1 MSGARLGPQEI
12 ARRLAGRIEQL
23 APDLLPAGHREGHEW
38 RCGNIT
44 GDPGDSFGVHLTGQK
59 AGVWGDF
66 AGEQRGDALDLVC
79 AVLGLRMGE
88 AMRWSLRWLGM
99 EQSEADREKRPK
111 ERAAR
116 PDRARIEPARF
127 PDNCRKAWK
136 TARPIIGTNAEI
148 YFAARGLRFTDPQ
161 GAVLR
166 YADRHPRRN
175 AAGDLEHHP
184 ALLALLSDIRTG
196 EPSGLINI
204 YLLADGID
212 RLRDPKGK
220 TSWGRVGGGA
230 VMLSPF
236 DDVTMG
242 LVTCEG
248 VETGSSLLLSD
259 LAPVWCCGGAG
270 NLAAFPVLDGIE
282 ALTIAAD
289 ADKPGQKAAESAKAR
304 WRDAGREAVIIAPPV
319 GDWADG
325 RR

>member
-1 MSGARLGPQEI
+1 M
-12 ARRLAGRIEQL
+12 
-23 APDLLPAGHREGHEW
+23 
-38 RCGNIT
+38 
-44 GDPGDSFGVHLTGQK
+44 
-59 AGVWGDF
+59 
-66 AGEQRGDALDLVC
+66 
-79 AVLGLRMGE
+79 
-88 AMRWSLRWLGM
+88 
-99 EQSEADREKRPK
+99 
-111 ERAAR
+111 
-116 PDRARIEPARF
+116 
-127 PDNCRKAWK
+127 
-136 TARPIIGTNAEI
+136 
-148 YFAARGLRFTDPQ
+148 
-161 GAVLR
+161 LR